1 MSTNGQYEE
10 VDEDQLA
17 ENTQRMCRV
26 ANLSEKETRK
36 MLGYCESPIE
46 RLFLTQIIYAA
57 EDGIYSIN
65 AGTSDEHRYVFLRP
79 PSKYDGIDRFRLRIY
94 MQKTFELEKSP
105 IETVTYRP
113 DFYLQLERDD
123 DPFNSDTE
131 PTVYRKIV
139 VEIDGHDYH
148 ERTKEQAMRDRERD
162 RIFQRSRFYV
172 MRYTASEVYRR
183 KDDIITTAFQMLE
196 DVWSLAEDI
205 IRKELQD

>member
-65 AGTSDEHRYVFLRP
+65 VGNSNVTPLNRGGGETARPCKRDMQYVIP
-79 PSKYDGIDRFRLRIY
+79 QMPKCRFRL
-94 MQKTFELEKSP
+94 
-105 IETVTYRP
+105 
-113 DFYLQLERDD
+113 
-123 DPFNSDTE
+123 
-131 PTVYRKIV
+131 
-139 VEIDGHDYH
+139 
-148 ERTKEQAMRDRERD
+148 
-162 RIFQRSRFYV
+162 
-172 MRYTASEVYRR
+172 
-183 KDDIITTAFQMLE
+183 
-196 DVWSLAEDI
+196 
-205 IRKELQD
+205 